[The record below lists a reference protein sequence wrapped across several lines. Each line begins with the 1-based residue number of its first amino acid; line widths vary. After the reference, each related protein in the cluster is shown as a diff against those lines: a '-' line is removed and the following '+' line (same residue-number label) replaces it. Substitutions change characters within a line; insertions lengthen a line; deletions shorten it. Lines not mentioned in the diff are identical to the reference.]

1 MKKERIE
8 TFVGKFIDDYGDE
21 RNFVMAAVSVVLD
34 ENDPCYVTDC
44 DGFNEQELVKGVKVG
59 YSICNPID
67 EFDED
72 LGVTIAVG
80 RARKNS
86 EWALFATQPGYINTK
101 VVQAFLE
108 QEANYLAEN
117 PERYIAGYKRIR

>member
-21 RNFVMAAVSVVLD
+21 RNFVMAAISVVLGED
-34 ENDPCYVTDC
+34 DPCYATDC
-44 DGFNEQELVKGVKVG
+44 DGYNEQELVKGIKIG
-59 YSICNPID
+59 YAICNPID

-86 EWALFATQPGYINTK
+86 EWALFATQPGYINTR

>member
-21 RNFVMAAVSVVLD
+21 RNFVMAAISAVLD
-34 ENDPCYVTDC
+34 GDDPCYITDE
-44 DGFNEQELVKGVKVG
+44 DGYYEQDLVKGVKIG

-86 EWALFATQPGYINTK
+86 EWALLATQPGYINSK